1 MEWEDPVELLG
12 RLRLGREEFLQ
23 RLLATLI
30 VGGTYPRWN
39 TRSTPTP
46 QGAHF
51 LRRLDE
57 LSFGVAAPAG
67 TQVFVDELDLA
78 PRSGAEPGGAP
89 DWAVISQTRL
99 WLIELKTEAAS
110 HRPHQIPYYFQLG
123 AHHFP
128 EHSVDVTYVTGP
140 MLKPAPQTGRDRRYA
155 HLTWD
160 AVIPLVSE
168 VWGGDLRREVRRYVD
183 VLEEAVASL
192 SQRWADWRDLFTA
205 TTATI
210 SGPPHSSDLR
220 ALIEAIE
227 ADGVQR
233 ALDWQAESLEHLQVL
248 RIEARQLVLDSPEG
262 SASRHVM
269 PWIWSG
275 GEQSKGQPLTG
286 AGAECG
292 FELRFWRYT
301 SPVY

>member
-1 MEWEDPVELLG
+1 MEWEDPADLLG

-23 RLLATLI
+23 RLLTTLI

-39 TRSTPTP
+39 SRSTPTP

-57 LSFGVAAPAG
+57 LSFGEAAPAG
-67 TQVFVDELDLA
+67 PQVFVDELDLQ
-78 PRSGAEPGGAP
+78 PRVESEPGGAP
-89 DWAVISQTRL
+89 DWALISQNRL

-128 EHSVDVTYVTGP
+128 EHSVDVTYVTGQ
-140 MLKPAPQTGRDRRYA
+140 LTKPAPTTGTDQRYA

-160 AVIPLVSE
+160 DVVPLVG
-168 VWGGDLRREVRRYVD
+168 VWGQDPRPEVRRYVSVFED
-183 VLEEAVASL
+183 AVS
-192 SQRWADWRDLFTA
+192 SMGERWSDWRDLFTA
-205 TTATI
+205 TA
-210 SGPPHSSDLR
+210 PPVTRPPIEGDLR
-220 ALIEAIE
+220 ALIEATE

-248 RIEARQLVLDSPEG
+248 RMEARQLILDSPEG
-262 SASRHVM
+262 SATRHVM
-269 PWIWSG
+269 PWIWRG
-275 GEQSKGQPLTG
+275 EEQSTGKPLTR
-286 AGAECG
+286 AGAESG
-292 FELRFWRYT
+292 FELRFSRYLE
-301 SPVY
+301 PVY